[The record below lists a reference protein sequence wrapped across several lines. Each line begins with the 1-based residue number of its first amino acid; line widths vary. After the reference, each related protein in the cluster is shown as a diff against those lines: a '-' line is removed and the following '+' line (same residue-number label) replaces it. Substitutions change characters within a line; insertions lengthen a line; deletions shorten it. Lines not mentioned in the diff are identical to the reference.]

1 MEEGGFGFGYELDDF
16 LSPGERQEDVEEET
30 SLIDLPEPPILEP
43 SDGQTLQDYADRIG
57 QLSDDIGADQLRAW
71 RDR

>member
-1 MEEGGFGFGYELDDF
+1 MAEGDFGFGFEREDF
-16 LSPGERQEDVEEET
+16 LAPGERQENEEEET